1 MFINFTNHPS
11 ANWDQKQRKE
21 AQTYGEIQDV
31 PFPIVP
37 PSASQAEVHQIAR
50 DYAEKILSY
59 HPDAVL
65 CQGEFTLAFQ
75 VITLLKK
82 EKIKVLA
89 ATSERRAV
97 ETCENGATKRSL
109 IFAFEQFREY

>member
-11 ANWDQKQRKE
+11 ANWDPKQKKE

-37 PSASQAEVHQIAR
+37 PAASQAEVHQIAR
-50 DYAEKILSY
+50 DCAEKILSY

-82 EKIKVLA
+82 CVKDFNQTLVMITHDETIAQMADVVVVIEDGKVVRN
-89 ATSERRAV
+89 S
-97 ETCENGATKRSL
+97 
-109 IFAFEQFREY
+109 